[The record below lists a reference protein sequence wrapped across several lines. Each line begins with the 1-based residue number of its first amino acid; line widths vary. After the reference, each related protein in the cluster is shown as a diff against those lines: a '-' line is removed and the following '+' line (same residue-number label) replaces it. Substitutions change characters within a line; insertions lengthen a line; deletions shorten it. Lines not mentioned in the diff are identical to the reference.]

1 MPEQHHIVEYSREG
15 SKADGA
21 NSSDVVLLIWACN
34 VPDRGH
40 QAVAVRACNVPV
52 REHQASGSRGE
63 SGPTVSRV
71 VSSSLFGE

>member
-21 NSSDVVLLIWACN
+21 NSSDAVLLIWACN

-40 QAVAVRACNVPV
+40 QAVEVRACNVPV
-52 REHQASGSRGE
+52 REHQVSGSQGE

-71 VSSSLFGE
+71 VSPSLFGE